1 MLKKIN
7 GVLVGVSA
15 SALTATSAFAAPT
28 VADLW
33 TAADVSTLSASTIT
47 LLVAAVGITLVF
59 VTAKL
64 VKKGLNKVG

>member
-15 SALTATSAFAAPT
+15 SVATVGTAFASPT

-33 TAADVSTLSASTIT
+33 TAADVSTLSGSTIT
-47 LLVAAVGITLVF
+47 LLVAAIGVTLVF